1 MIELKILVE
10 KSKGGFVAT
19 VRDEYGEVCSSAHPV
34 RDQAVLR
41 AIKKAKE
48 QIDGELSFTV
58 EDMVS

>member
-10 KSKGGFVAT
+10 KSQGGFVAT
-19 VRDEYGEVCSSAHPV
+19 VRDEHGVVCGSAHPV
-34 RDQAVLR
+34 RHQAVER

-48 QIDGELSFTV
+48 QIDGPLTFAV